1 MSHWSQKFII
11 TGCPGSG
18 KTTLIKHLRDND
30 ILCVD
35 EPARQVIAEQRAI
48 QGDGL
53 SDRNVLLFT
62 ELLLTKSL
70 DSYKK
75 YEGSSDP
82 IIFDR
87 GTPDVI
93 CGLRGTKP
101 RKLYSSKTFDEKCSE
116 AGSNSRSHHRN
127 CSGFGV

>member
-1 MSHWSQKFII
+1 MSHWSHKFII

-18 KTTLIKHLRDND
+18 KTTLIKHLRDID
-30 ILCVD
+30 IPCVD

-62 ELLLTKSL
+62 ELLLAKSL

-75 YEGSSDP
+75 YEGLTGRE
-82 IIFDR
+82 FCYR
-87 GTPDVI
+87 LQ
-93 CGLRGTKP
+93 C
-101 RKLYSSKTFDEKCSE
+101 
-116 AGSNSRSHHRN
+116 
-127 CSGFGV
+127 